1 MLEAYLKQA
10 TEYIAADFASRIKD
24 KGVTI
29 SFVRPYFEQ
38 YQHIIKMY
46 IRKAR
51 GTKWHILLLQ

>member
-29 SFVRPYFEQ
+29 SFVRPSFKQ
-38 YQHIIKMY
+38 RI
-46 IRKAR
+46 
-51 GTKWHILLLQ
+51 

>member
-1 MLEAYLKQA
+1 MAHLVI
-10 TEYIAADFASRIKD
+10 TIGCEYGA
-24 KGVTI
+24 KGNQI
-29 SFVRPYFEQ
+29 GKK